1 MRFATALLTA
11 SLPLAT
17 SGQTQLL
24 PTGEFSARDGR
35 PGGGLTWKIDDTQ
48 GRRIAAQMNAVAAL
62 TPIVI
67 DYEHQTLLAAK
78 NGQPAPA
85 SGWLDGGKVT
95 WLDGKG
101 LYGDVRWT
109 KRAAEAIDAGEYA
122 YISPVIAYDK
132 ATGAVQSVQMAALT
146 NFPALL
152 GMEPAVAALTALN
165 HEDPQEPDMKL
176 LLAALSTY
184 LGVAALQDE
193 AGAIAALQAH
203 QAKPAPLS
211 TALTAA
217 LGLQA
222 NADETAA
229 LSAVQALKA
238 AENTASTATAAMAS
252 MQAELATL
260 TAKIN
265 GAELTGTVEKAI
277 ADGKLLPAQRDWALQ
292 LGKTNLAALTAFIA
306 SAPVIGALGGQT
318 GGKAPGGDGTATD
331 ALTGDVMRAFGL
343 TPEQFAKAAPKQA

>member
-1 MRFATALLTA
+1 MRWFTALLSA
-11 SLPLAT
+11 ALPLAT
-17 SGQTQLL
+17 NGQAQLL
-24 PTGEFSARDGR
+24 PAGEFSARDGR
-35 PGGGLTWKIDDTQ
+35 PGAGLKWKADDAT
-48 GRRIAAQMNAVAAL
+48 GRALATQMNALTAA

-85 SGWLDGGKVT
+85 AGWIDQVT

-101 LYGDVRWT
+101 LFADVRWT
-109 KRAAEAIDAGEYA
+109 ERAAAAIKAGEYA
-122 YISPVIAYDK
+122 FISPVIAYDK

-146 NFPALL
+146 NFPAVL

-203 QAKPAPLS
+203 QAKPTPLS

-238 AENTASTATAAMAS
+238 AENTATTATAAMAS
-252 MQAELATL
+252 MQAELAAL